1 MLIYIFF
8 LIIYYINWNK
18 RFIFFSLIKFNLV
31 VLRRFYFLNGFFKKN
46 SIWSEEQN
54 DGTWI

>member
-1 MLIYIFF
+1 MTRLFFQEIYFK
-8 LIIYYINWNK
+8 LK
-18 RFIFFSLIKFNLV
+18 L
-31 VLRRFYFLNGFFKKN
+31 LNGFFKKN

>member
-31 VLRRFYFLNGFFKKN
+31 VLRRFYFFKKY
-46 SIWSEEQN
+46 IFK
-54 DGTWI
+54 TLIIKWIF